1 VNKYPIV
8 VGGRSIQTADHFEVR
23 NPATGEV
30 VGLAPKASRS
40 QLDDA
45 VEAAKK
51 AFPNWSKLPDK
62 ERKNVCRA
70 IAKKIGEQ
78 IGRRGTIRTSSAHIR
93 YSKLDDAIARANDD
107 PNGLSGSIWSKD
119 ICKARDLALQ
129 LERGSAWI
137 SKHGAIQPTLHSA
150 GSRDQASAWSSVR
163 KDCSRTRTCRP
174 SSRKYRPSFR
184 TKVDLRPVVSFGR
197 SKETMSLIG
206 P

>member
-1 VNKYPIV
+1 MNKYPIV

-78 IGRRGTIRTSSAHIR
+78 IGRRGTIPALPTSATANSTTRSPGPMTIR
-93 YSKLDDAIARANDD
+93 MDLAARFSRRIFTRRGISHFSWNAD
-107 PNGLSGSIWSKD
+107 LSGSINTELS
-119 ICKARDLALQ
+119 
-129 LERGSAWI
+129 S
-137 SKHGAIQPTLHSA
+137 PTLHSA

-184 TKVDLRPVVSFGR
+184 VC
-197 SKETMSLIG
+197 
-206 P
+206 

>member
-93 YSKLDDAIARANDD
+93 YSNSTTRSRGPTTIRMDLAARFSRRIFTRRGISHFSWNADL
-107 PNGLSGSIWSKD
+107 PGSINTELS
-119 ICKARDLALQ
+119 
-129 LERGSAWI
+129 S
-137 SKHGAIQPTLHSA
+137 PTLHSA

-174 SSRKYRPSFR
+174 SSREYRPSFR

>member
-1 VNKYPIV
+1 MNKYPIV

-62 ERKNVCRA
+62 ERQNVCRA

-107 PNGLSGSIWSKD
+107 PNGLSGSI
-119 ICKARDLALQ
+119 
-129 LERGSAWI
+129 
-137 SKHGAIQPTLHSA
+137 
-150 GSRDQASAWSSVR
+150 
-163 KDCSRTRTCRP
+163 
-174 SSRKYRPSFR
+174 
-184 TKVDLRPVVSFGR
+184 
-197 SKETMSLIG
+197 
-206 P
+206 